1 MLSFVSHFKLFE
13 LVGSLDKT
21 CNIWNYLLPNYD
33 ADILP
38 LFSIKVLM
46 SLTVYPKMMNFNNI
60 LLYII

>member
-13 LVGSLDKT
+13 LVGSVRKNMQHLK
-21 CNIWNYLLPNYD
+21 LFVANYD

-46 SLTVYPKMMNFNNI
+46 SLTVYPKMMVECGV
-60 LLYII
+60 LS